1 MCACFKLNVSVVLNK
16 FVMLSSAFMIVFC
29 RIMADTRGLH
39 KEWYSILGACPTDD
53 IQELK
58 QKYQKLILMVGAQ
71 QMFPCISGSQPGGW
85 SH

>member
-1 MCACFKLNVSVVLNK
+1 
-16 FVMLSSAFMIVFC
+16 MLSSAFMIVFC
-29 RIMADTRGLH
+29 RIMVDTCGLH
-39 KEWYSILGACPTDD
+39 KDWYSVLGACPTDD

-71 QMFPCISGSQPGGW
+71 QMFLYISGSQPGGW